1 MCPIRN
7 DPVRSAGRAA
17 STNVCGGMFVLWAL
31 KCFSRKLTTRCVF
44 CQFKH
49 ITMAP
54 LHAGAPVRSPAGLFK
69 YVICTGKTLTSLW
82 YKLSQGKLHSL
93 VTLMQRLW
101 SSDTGST
108 SSAFLDSE
116 DWIVLPE
123 GSQMVSLFCFCLSL
137 SLSLPASPPHNVH
150 LNIWQLTHDTRT
162 YSCSFTT
169 SW

>member
-1 MCPIRN
+1 MYVEECLFYELWNVSQGNSRL
-7 DPVRSAGRAA
+7 DVCFA
-17 STNVCGGMFVLWAL
+17 SLNTLPWL
-31 KCFSRKLTTRCVF
+31 RC
-44 CQFKH
+44 
-49 ITMAP
+49 M
-54 LHAGAPVRSPAGLFK
+54 LELPVRSPAGLFK

-82 YKLSQGKLHSL
+82 YNLSQGKLHSL